1 VELAHIVLKY
11 TEALVWPV
19 LVFLAMCLFRG
30 EIQELIRSLQRL
42 RLPGGT
48 EFEWEQTV
56 SPLTPNE
63 QRERRQKELPQAES
77 NAFIAEELVLKMLEG
92 ETKTPVRRQ
101 VSFMGRVDLVFDGYT
116 ELHGRRIFVEVKYLT
131 SADSVASIIDSVRSR
146 VEEVREEGVG
156 ALVTGLLV
164 FVVDA
169 TPAERRKIEE
179 ISKLESRRRSFMV
192 RVVIFDKLK
201 ATFGVRESG

>member
-1 VELAHIVLKY
+1 
-11 TEALVWPV
+11 
-19 LVFLAMCLFRG
+19 
-30 EIQELIRSLQRL
+30 
-42 RLPGGT
+42 
-48 EFEWEQTV
+48 
-56 SPLTPNE
+56 
-63 QRERRQKELPQAES
+63 
-77 NAFIAEELVLKMLEG
+77 
-92 ETKTPVRRQ
+92 
-101 VSFMGRVDLVFDGYT
+101 
-116 ELHGRRIFVEVKYLT
+116 VKYLT

-169 TPAERRKIEE
+169 TPAELHKIEE

-192 RVVIFDKLK
+192 RVVSFDKLK